1 MFFRVLNRCIDV
13 LNILCMAV
21 MTVFVGAEVILRY
34 CFSETLYV
42 TEELARYLLVWMV
55 FLSSSLAIRDDSHIS
70 IGSFVNRF
78 HGRFQAW
85 WKLVAQSLLLT
96 FFVYMVIEGSIVA
109 SMQWI
114 QTVPSLGVSIFWFY
128 LAVPVGGFLMLLNL
142 LPRMWQNL
150 KIISGGVKAEEDE
163 CELPGDGGVA

>member
-1 MFFRVLNRCIDV
+1 MFFQVLNKCVDI
-13 LNILCMAV
+13 LNILCMAT
-21 MTVFVGAEVILRY
+21 MTVFVGTEVILRY

-55 FLSSSLAIRDDSHIS
+55 FLSSSLAVRDDSHIS

-78 HGRFQAW
+78 HGRARAC
-85 WKLVAQSLLLT
+85 WKLIAQALLLT
-96 FFVYMVIEGSIVA
+96 FFVYMVIEGTIVA

-114 QTVPSLGVSIFWFY
+114 QTVPSMGVSIFWFY

-142 LPRMWQNL
+142 LPKVWGNL
-150 KIISGGVKAEEDE
+150 KILSGRGGSDE
-163 CELPGDGGVA
+163 RKTELPSDGGVL